1 MADWTP
7 QSRAEEILFKT
18 INGEPYDGLPQSR
31 IEELLLELKE
41 VIEQGGGG
49 GGGTSDYS
57 QLSNKP
63 SINGS
68 TLIGNKTSADLG
80 LADEYTTITYAQWQ
94 AMTDEQRESGKYY
107 VTDVPGYDVPIENIF
122 VPQIFSLSERQ
133 VGVWADGKPLYQKSY
148 VFTFNSTASII
159 LDSNITQS
167 VASLISISTSYSR
180 SGDGANVAPFISDQV
195 ARMFIDA
202 DGVKHEGVGYASWMG
217 TVNGLVTIKYTKTAD
232 TVGSGEWTSQGV
244 PAVHY
249 STDEQVVGTW
259 VDGKTLY
266 QKTIVTNAQVVL
278 SDNSWTAVPFAS
290 GDVPSDADIMFCTEW
305 FNPIDSHLICDNRTR
320 FIYDNG
326 AIKGATSQTGGQTV
340 PAGLTLTIRYTKSS

>member
-1 MADWTP
+1 MA
-7 QSRAEEILFKT
+7 LFPCGSA
-18 INGEPYDGLPQSR
+18 N
-31 IEELLLELKE
+31 
-41 VIEQGGGG
+41 GGG

-107 VTDVPGYDVPIENIF
+107 VTDVPGYDVPIENVF
-122 VPQIFSLSERQ
+122 APQIYSLSERQ

-148 VFTFNSTASII
+148 VFTFNSTDSII

-180 SGDGANVAPFISDQV
+180 SDDANVAPFISDQV
-195 ARMFIDA
+195 ARIFVSA

-217 TVNGLVTIKYTKTAD
+217 TVNGRVTIKYTKTAD
-232 TVGSGEWTSQGV
+232 VAGAGSWTPSGV
-244 PAVHY
+244 PTVHY

-278 SDNSWTAVPFAS
+278 SDNSWTAVPF
-290 GDVPSDADIMFCTEW
+290 GDVPSDADTMFCTEC
-305 FNPIDSHLICDNRTR
+305 FTPGDSHLICDNRTR
-320 FIYDNG
+320 FIYENG

-340 PAGLTLTIRYTKSS
+340 PAGLTLTIRYTKAS

>member
-1 MADWTP
+1 MA
-7 QSRAEEILFKT
+7 LFPCGSA
-18 INGEPYDGLPQSR
+18 N
-31 IEELLLELKE
+31 
-41 VIEQGGGG
+41 GG

-107 VTDVPGYDVPIENIF
+107 VTDVPGYDVPIENVF
-122 VPQIFSLSERQ
+122 VPQIYSLSERQ

-195 ARMFIDA
+195 ARIFIDA

-266 QKTIVTNAQVVL
+266 QKTIVTNAQVAL
-278 SDNSWTAVPFAS
+278 RDNSWTAVPFAS

-320 FIYDNG
+320 FIYENG